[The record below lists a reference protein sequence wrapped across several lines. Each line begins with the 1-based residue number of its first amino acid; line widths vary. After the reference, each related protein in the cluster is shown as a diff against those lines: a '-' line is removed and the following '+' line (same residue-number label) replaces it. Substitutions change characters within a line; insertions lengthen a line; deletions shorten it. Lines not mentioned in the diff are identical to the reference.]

1 MKLISRPDYLT
12 RLKDLQDTPDIK
24 IITGVRRC
32 GKSMLMKEYIADL
45 KVQGGDKNIIY
56 IDFMDLKFE
65 GLKEYHALYSYIEN
79 AYQESKANYLFID
92 EVQLCPQFELAVN
105 SLHGEQ
111 KYDIYLTGSNAF
123 LLSADLATLF
133 TGRYIEIHVL
143 PFSFAEY
150 CRYFNE
156 KTDVDALFD
165 EYVMSGGLSGSYVYR
180 TEFAKSAYI
189 REVYQTIMH
198 RDLRQK
204 YNISDVALL
213 DMLSEFLLDNI
224 SNLTSVN
231 KIADTLTSNRIAT
244 NHVTVGKYIKYLSDA
259 FLFYK
264 VNRYDIKG
272 KRYLES
278 SSKYYT
284 VDSGIRFAVLGSRNL
299 DYGRVYENMVCLEL
313 LRRGYEV
320 YVGKLYNK
328 EIDFVVKQGDKL
340 IYIQVSD
347 DISRASTLAREC
359 ENLLKI
365 KDGFPKILIARTKH
379 NVYTYEGIKIY
390 DLARWLHLR
399 LQWRWR
405 FN

>member
-1 MKLISRPDYLT
+1 MKLISRPDYLA

-143 PFSFAEY
+143 PFSFGEY

-278 SSKYYT
+278 SAKYYT

-390 DLARWLHLR
+390 DLARWLKNNE
-399 LQWRWR
+399 QEITY
-405 FN
+405 N

>member
-1 MKLISRPDYLT
+1 MMKLISRPDYLA

-24 IITGVRRC
+24 IITGVRRS
-32 GKSMLMKEYIADL
+32 GKSMLMKEYIEDL
-45 KVQGGDKNIIY
+45 TAQGGDKNIIY
-56 IDFMDLKFE
+56 IDFMDLKYE
-65 GLKEYHALYSYIEN
+65 GLKEYHALYNYIEN
-79 AYQESKANYLFID
+79 AYQENKVNYLFID
-92 EVQLCPQFELAVN
+92 EVQLCPHFELAVN
-105 SLHGEQ
+105 SLHSKQ

-156 KTDVDALFD
+156 KTDIDALFD

-231 KIADTLTSNRIAT
+231 KIASTLTSNRIAT
-244 NHVTVGKYIKYLSDA
+244 NHITVGKYIKYLSDA

-264 VNRYDIKG
+264 VKRYDIKG
-272 KRYLES
+272 KKYLES
-278 SSKYYT
+278 SAKYYT

-299 DYGRVYENMVCLEL
+299 DYGRVYENIVCLEL

-328 EIDFVVKQGDKL
+328 EIDFVVKQGDEL
-340 IYIQVSD
+340 AYIQVSD

-359 ENLLKI
+359 ENLLNI

-379 NVYTYEGIKIY
+379 DVYTYEGIKIY
-390 DLARWLHLR
+390 DLARWLKINE
-399 LQWRWR
+399 QDSVVI
-405 FN
+405 